1 MVRVAEL
8 QAETQK
14 ALEAALAARA
24 LPGTALTQAGTLLE
38 RLQTATRVSLVG
50 QPGSGKSAILNLLAG
65 QDIVPLGLKLCT
77 LQLVHGPAP
86 RVTVTLRDG
95 SNLTMEGAADFN
107 QIATMSPA
115 FLKIE
120 APLPALNKISIL
132 EVVTSEDRVEQI
144 RALAWAS
151 QQTDIA
157 IWCTQ
162 EYDAAEQTL
171 WAEAPDAVKDHAILV
186 RTQADLLGQNRDSV
200 IAALTREAGPD
211 FSQVMAVSAKEA
223 QSARDNPGGVDKAAM
238 KNSGAMGLISTI
250 LRKIENGRQHAVD
263 QAEILLHKHKGYT
276 PTAEE
281 KQVAK
286 PEAAAKAEVTPAVQP
301 EPIAT
306 PNVQPEP
313 TVQEEAPVVEQT
325 LEAAAPEPEQ
335 PQALDVD
342 PVAEQP
348 NNAASGV
355 ETADIFDFNS
365 VADKKAEAAEDSPQ
379 AIRALCEEATNRL
392 KKTGTDLAGMDDM
405 SPKVVLNRAA
415 DDIVWLS
422 ERLVEA
428 DVPKSDS
435 LKQLN
440 TWVRDA
446 EDLIQLLRIEGGDDS
461 ATDAVTTLLQLKRS
475 FQAQLAA

>member
-1 MVRVAEL
+1 MARVAEL
-8 QAETQK
+8 QADTQK

-38 RLQTATRVSLVG
+38 RLQTATRVTLVG

-65 QDIVPLGLKLCT
+65 QDFVPLGLKLCT
-77 LQLVHGPAP
+77 LQLVYGPAQ
-86 RVTVTLRDG
+86 RATVTLRDG
-95 SNLTMEGAADFN
+95 SNLTMEGTVDFN
-107 QIATMSPA
+107 QIASMSPA

-132 EVVTSEDRVEQI
+132 EVVTSEDRLEQI

-162 EYDAAEQTL
+162 DYDAAEQTL
-171 WAEAPDAVKDHAILV
+171 WSEAPDTVKDHAILI
-186 RTQADLLGQNRDSV
+186 RTQADLLGENRNSA
-200 IAALTREAGPD
+200 IAALSREAGPD
-211 FSQVMAVSAKEA
+211 FGQVMAVSAKEA

-263 QAEILLHKHKGYT
+263 QAEILLHKHQGYV
-276 PTAEE
+276 PTAED
-281 KQVAK
+281 KQDAQT
-286 PEAAAKAEVTPAVQP
+286 EAPVKAEEQPAVQENP
-301 EPIAT
+301 VAEPKA
-306 PNVQPEP
+306 QPEP
-313 TVQEEAPVVEQT
+313 AVQEAPTPEQKVE
-325 LEAAAPEPEQ
+325 AAPEPEQ
-335 PQALDVD
+335 PTPADVE

-348 NNAASGV
+348 AKATSET
-355 ETADIFDFNS
+355 ETADIFDFK
-365 VADKKAEAAEDSPQ
+365 VAADNKSESAEDSSG
-379 AIRALCEEATNRL
+379 AIRTLCEEATSRL
-392 KKTGTDLAGMDDM
+392 QKTGTDLAKLDDV
-405 SPKVVLNRAA
+405 SPKAVLNRAA

-422 ERLVEA
+422 EHLAEA
-428 DVPKSDS
+428 DVPKNDS
-435 LKQLN
+435 MKKLN